1 MMVVATTDQLME
13 LDRRNMMFFKN
24 YWMLEVV
31 DPGDEGQ
38 LDSRVLQDQTEEV
51 YLANSDENSCDF
63 ISLTSLLLIIHHL
76 FLSGYLS
83 DVKLLK

>member
-31 DPGDEGQ
+31 DPGDEGE

-51 YLANSDENSCDF
+51 YLANSDENSCDEQIWRRINII
-63 ISLTSLLLIIHHL
+63 ISSSSVI
-76 FLSGYLS
+76 
-83 DVKLLK
+83 KEKQNME